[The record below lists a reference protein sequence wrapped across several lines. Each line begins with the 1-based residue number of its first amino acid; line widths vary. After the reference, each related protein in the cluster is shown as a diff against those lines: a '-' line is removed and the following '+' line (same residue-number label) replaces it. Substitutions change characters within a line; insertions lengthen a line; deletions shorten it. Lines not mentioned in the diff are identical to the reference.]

1 MIREHTIQCDECL
14 TIAPLKDYTFH
25 EIFDDDICREGID
38 SVLARLTTN
47 NHKTRGYK

>member
-14 TIAPLKDYTFH
+14 TIAPLKDNNFH
-25 EIFDDDICREGID
+25 EIFNDDICRGCID

-47 NHKTRGYK
+47 NNRGDK